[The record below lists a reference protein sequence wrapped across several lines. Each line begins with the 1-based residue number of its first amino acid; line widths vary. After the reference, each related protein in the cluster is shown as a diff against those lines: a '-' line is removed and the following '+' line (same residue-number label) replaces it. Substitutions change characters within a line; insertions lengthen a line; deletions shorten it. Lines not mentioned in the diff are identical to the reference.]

1 MVKLLGAA
9 FVLGAGFWARQVQL
23 SARRRGG
30 ETLRAL
36 AAALNQMAEEI
47 RMARTPMPPLLACV
61 GRSHGGLAGTFFQ
74 EVSAG
79 LQRGVPLP
87 GGLGTGSFHPP
98 LAAGGAFAAA
108 GAGTGLQG
116 DEERVCK
123 AIRLASSGR
132 LEQRLETWEQQ
143 RPEMEKRVT
152 ALWLSGAALL
162 VILLI

>member
-87 GGLGTGSFHPP
+87 EAWGQALSILPLPREELLLLQELGQ
-98 LAAGGAFAAA
+98 
-108 GAGTGLQG
+108 GLQG

-123 AIRLASSGR
+123 AIRLAVRR